1 MEIDTHGE
9 SQKSPEIAFIFAL
22 FDFKSNFKAQNY
34 NKKTT
39 PKSKMEKIF
48 KKLKIISN
56 KEQVYKYPQLKI
68 PSPTRQLIPTVVSVW
83 LQVMASTTSFLLL
96 T

>member
-1 MEIDTHGE
+1 MEIDTHGESQLKIDAYGE

-56 KEQVYKYPQLKI
+56 KGRVNKSSSNKSLYNGG
-68 PSPTRQLIPTVVSVW
+68 
-83 LQVMASTTSFLLL
+83 
-96 T
+96 